1 MFETQP
7 GEVMT
12 HFNTKD
18 NSCSNRGLFS
28 LILWLL
34 IILLIFEDAIQQVSP
49 IFGYFDEAFAL
60 FGGVYYFFNRRPKAF
75 LGIWWLLVLYV
86 VFGLL
91 GWCFNSSQPIQ
102 ACLGDVFLNLKFF
115 LALAFG
121 LAVSSNLTSVQHEKM
136 LTIIHA
142 LTYVFT
148 ILLLLN
154 FVFNLF
160 PGQEM
165 RFGIS
170 IPKLFFSHSEYL
182 AGAQIILLAAGLY
195 LTKRNVAG
203 TYVWVVFATLNVFC
217 TFRYKAMAAAVV
229 AVALFYVVLVRR
241 KAITKWNLV
250 VLCCIALLLAWGQIT
265 DYYLSG
271 NETARNLLGAASAQ
285 IALDCFP
292 IGTGFGS
299 FASYMSKV
307 FYSQVY
313 FDYHLS
319 GVYGLMNI
327 PGGGSFISDVYW
339 PMVLG
344 QTGVVGLACIVAV
357 YIKLFKMIQ
366 SGFLKDPNRYVC
378 MLLLLLYLLIQ
389 STASAA
395 FVGPLS
401 VPIGFLIG
409 ALAFDVRKVS
419 STKIA
424 FRAAI
429 K

>member
-1 MFETQP
+1 MIRSYA
-7 GEVMT
+7 
-12 HFNTKD
+12 ND
-18 NSCSNRGLFS
+18 NKRGNGGLFS

-34 IILLIFEDAIQQVSP
+34 IILLVFEDAIQQVFP
-49 IFGYFDEAFAL
+49 IFGYYDEAFAL
-60 FGGVYYFFNRRPKAF
+60 FGGVYYFFNRRPRAF
-75 LGIWWLLVLYV
+75 LGIWWLLVLYI
-86 VFGLL
+86 VFGFL
-91 GWCFNSSQPIQ
+91 GCCFNSSQPIQ
-102 ACLGDVFLNLKFF
+102 ACLGDMFLNLKFF

-121 LAVSSNLTSVQHEKM
+121 VAVSHNFTSSRHEKI
-136 LTIIHA
+136 LTAIHV
-142 LTYVFT
+142 LTYAFT
-148 ILLLLN
+148 LLLLLN
-154 FVFNLF
+154 FIFELF

-165 RFGIS
+165 RFGIA

-182 AGAQIILLAAGLY
+182 AGAQIFLLAAGLY
-195 LTKRNVAG
+195 LTKRNTAG
-203 TYVWVVFATLNVFC
+203 TYVWIALASLNVFC
-217 TFRYKAMAAAVV
+217 TFRFKAMAAAIV

-241 KAITKWNLV
+241 KAVTKWNLV
-250 VLCCIALLLAWGQIT
+250 VLCGIAVLLAWGQIS

-271 NETARNLLGAASAQ
+271 NETARDLLGATSAQ
-285 IALDCFP
+285 IAQDYFP

-327 PGGGSFISDVYW
+327 PNGGSFISDVYW

-344 QTGVVGLACIVAV
+344 QAGIAGLVCIVAV
-357 YIKLFKMIQ
+357 YIKLFKMVQ
-366 SGFLKDPNRYVC
+366 SGFLDDPHRYVS

-409 ALAFDVRKVS
+409 ALAFDMRKVPDA
-419 STKIA
+419 KIVNQTS
-424 FRAAI
+424 I
-429 K
+429 Q